1 MVEDELDNIT
11 DIIGP
16 DTTATS
22 AAEHIITPNN
32 DNPGDLTREEAEE
45 LTASIQSTVTAVYV
59 MLARAHQGRAYR
71 ALGYDTWEQYV
82 KDQFDF
88 SVRKSYR
95 LLNLAETVKAIE
107 EAAPTDTPISITITE
122 AQDIKREL
130 PKVTARVKEETAGK
144 TPEESAEIIQTIVDD
159 TRNTPR
165 VADSPAEPA
174 ATPDTAPGNTPP
186 EEAPETTEE
195 DVAAALEE
203 EANRILEN
211 HPPPKPPEDEDMP
224 EGPIV
229 YGDDGEP
236 LAVISLGDGEENT
249 LENSFTKINLYN
261 LYTFLGNLPNL
272 PDPEVAAR
280 IMPPERA
287 WETIKAFRALK
298 EWSETFLT
306 LVDKTPS
313 DEEVDFKQ
321 LMEEPGN

>member
-159 TRNTPR
+159 TRAATQGNP
-165 VADSPAEPA
+165 PAESLT
-174 ATPDTAPGNTPP
+174 TPEDTPQA
-186 EEAPETTEE
+186 APETKNKDEDE

-211 HPPPKPPEDEDMP
+211 HPTPKPPEDEDMP
-224 EGPIV
+224 EGSIV